1 MTKRIS
7 EWNGYAVY
15 GDTRELDDIAGTY
28 GLINLDKEDIITVL
42 SAEGENYLTASVNVD
57 LGEAFNQ
64 ALIGLPCK
72 LDIVNRLLIDFRCG
86 NKQLKMSE
94 LSSITAT
101 LSEVNPNIEVIWGM
115 SSDETLMDSYKVTLL
130 SSVKA

>member
-1 MTKRIS
+1 MTKGIS

-15 GDTRELDDIAGTY
+15 GDTRELDCIAGTY
-28 GLINLDKEDIITVL
+28 GLINLDKEDIISVL
-42 SAEGENYLTASVNVD
+42 SAEGENYLTASVNAD

-72 LDIVNRLLIDFRCG
+72 LDNVNSLLIYFRYG

-94 LSSITAT
+94 LSSIPVT
-101 LSEVNPNIEVIWGM
+101 LSEANTDTDVIWGV
-115 SSDETLMDSYKVTLL
+115 SSDETLGDFYKVILL
-130 SSVKA
+130 ASVKK